1 MMYKQF
7 CAVRKCVFRRCG
19 ITLIP
24 MPLRTS
30 QQGFK
35 LLKEPFGTNRVYLV
49 FNLGASPN
57 QKLIPLCRL
66 TAFRARLPSS
76 RGHLARGGSHVA
88 VEPRSRNSTPR
99 KHRSGQPKSPCRHP
113 HFHRGLR
120 AESNGSARRCA
131 ACLVPLAGLDAQA
144 VAQELSRGLIHTGVA
159 AREYPPRPCEL
170 WVCGFSPCRRRA
182 VWFPEPV
189 YSCGLRGC
197 TG

>member
-1 MMYKQF
+1 MGVAMLQ
-7 CAVRKCVFRRCG
+7 
-19 ITLIP
+19 L
-24 MPLRTS
+24 
-30 QQGFK
+30 
-35 LLKEPFGTNRVYLV
+35 NRVPETRR
-49 FNLGASPN
+49 LGSTEAVSLN
-57 QKLIPLCRL
+57 
-66 TAFRARLPSS
+66 
-76 RGHLARGGSHVA
+76 HLAGIRTFIEGYGSNRMDQRGD
-88 VEPRSRNSTPR
+88 
-99 KHRSGQPKSPCRHP
+99 
-113 HFHRGLR
+113 
-120 AESNGSARRCA
+120 AR